1 MLTRTSRGRLKG
13 LLTYVA
19 AVIIVL
25 GAHAVALQMD
35 SAGPQEPTQPRADKT
50 V

>member
-1 MLTRTSRGRLKG
+1 MLTHTGRGRLKG

-19 AVIIVL
+19 AVLAVL
-25 GAHAVALQMD
+25 GVHAIALHMD
-35 SAGPQEPTQPRADKT
+35 SAGPQESTQPRADKT